1 VPDQTGNG
9 CNKDNTVVIE
19 EDQVLTTNVATKR
32 QKLHLKVSFA
42 LFGSCFYMLL

>member
-9 CNKDNTVVIE
+9 CNKDNPVVIE

-32 QKLHLKVSFA
+32 QKPHLKVSFA